1 MKTNYTIASAKSMVT
16 RNGGK
21 IEGKAIIIQFPGIK
35 VLGAIDFLKAAGY
48 YWKKV
53 IPEPKKKKSLFP
65 ESLKSL
71 NAAVVKAAVAL
82 RAFAKLMKGE
92 ND

>member
-35 VLGAIDFLKAAGY
+35 VLGAIDFLKAAGF
-48 YWKKV
+48 YWNRV
-53 IPEPKKKKSLFP
+53 IPEPKKKGIIQKLIDLRN
-65 ESLKSL
+65 EII
-71 NAAVVKAAVAL
+71 NAL
-82 RAFAKLMKGE
+82 TISE
-92 ND
+92 E